1 MLFQRKVTITDK
13 KLKKIFS
20 PVTRYFDLMDSL
32 KMYPI
37 RGGGGGWPHHRFLH
51 EADEEISTLGVKTF
65 QKRLF
70 MWPLCLTWT
79 PTS

>member
-1 MLFQRKVTITDK
+1 M
-13 KLKKIFS
+13 
-20 PVTRYFDLMDSL
+20 TRYFDLMDSL

-37 RGGGGGWPHHRFLH
+37 RGGGGGANPNPIIVFYH